1 MAELEDGI
9 VLARVPS
16 DLPKEQDINART
28 MEDDKFNQLVANIKK
43 RGTLEQLPY
52 CALTDRGVEV
62 VSGHHRMKAAR
73 IAGLDTVDVLL
84 DRSGL
89 TRSAIAAKQLAHNSI
104 EGTDDPKVLK
114 AIAAL
119 ITDVDDM
126 LETALDPE
134 LFDSAMN
141 EAAQI
146 PNFSVKFDFKTVQF
160 TFLPEQLENLTEL
173 CDKVQKADFEGVCD
187 DALFDGFAKA
197 IAQTK
202 KFADTRNI
210 SSTISVMTKAA
221 LEKFGGTEGGV
232 TSLADIFGHGAID
245 SEVAERVKAKVDM
258 MVECGVLDNPWEVFD
273 LLADSLDA
281 AEIPNG

>member
-16 DLPKEQDINART
+16 DLPREQDINART
-28 MEDDKFNQLVANIKK
+28 MDDDKFSQLVANIKK

-52 CALTDRGVEV
+52 CALTERGVEV

-73 IAGLDTVDVLL
+73 MAGLDTVDVLL

-89 TRSAIAAKQLAHNSI
+89 TRSSIAAKQLAHNSI
-104 EGTDDPKVLK
+104 EGTDDQKVLK

-134 LFDSAMN
+134 LFDSALN

-160 TFLPEQLENLTEL
+160 TFLPEQLDNLTEL

-187 DALFDGFAKA
+187 DRLFDGFAKA

-202 KFADTRNI
+202 KFADTRNV

-221 LEKFGGTEGGV
+221 LEAFGESTGPV

-245 SEVAERVKAKVDM
+245 TEVAEKVKAKVDK
-258 MVECGVLDNPWEVFD
+258 MVECGVLDSPWEVFD
-273 LLADSLDA
+273 LLADVM
-281 AEIPNG
+281 PNGVMPNG